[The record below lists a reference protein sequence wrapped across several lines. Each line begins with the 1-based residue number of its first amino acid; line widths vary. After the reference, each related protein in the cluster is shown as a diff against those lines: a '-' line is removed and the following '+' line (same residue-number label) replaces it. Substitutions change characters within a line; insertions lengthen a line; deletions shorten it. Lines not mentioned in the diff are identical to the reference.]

1 MANEVYRNLQLED
14 DIDKCESRSKI
25 DLSFRQLRDC
35 DIDTV
40 VKQAIMHKQCT
51 VLLLNDNFI
60 TAEGAAMIATTLYE
74 NTTLEELNLWNNQV
88 SDLGVQSLSST
99 LANNSVLRSV
109 ALGQNGI
116 SDVGAGHLAEML
128 KTNTTLTRLWLFHNE
143 IGDRGAKALADVL
156 ANDNQCLQWLDLRLN
171 KSVTDSSFDSLC
183 HMLKSNRSLKKF
195 WMEYCNL
202 SRPMKAELRQ
212 IGQAKEDFDIGA

>member
-1 MANEVYRNLQLED
+1 MANENYRNLQLES
-14 DIDKCESRSKI
+14 DIVKCESRSKI
-25 DLSFRQLRDC
+25 DLSFRQLTDR
-35 DIDTV
+35 DIDIV
-40 VKQAIMHKQCT
+40 VKQGIIQKQCT
-51 VLLLNDNFI
+51 ILLLNDNFI
-60 TAEGAAMIATTLYE
+60 TAEGAAMIANALYK

-88 SDLGVQSLSST
+88 SDSGVQSLSQA
-99 LANNSVLRSV
+99 LVNNSVLRSIG
-109 ALGQNGI
+109 LGQNRI
-116 SDVGAGHLAEML
+116 SDVGAEHLAKML

-143 IGDRGAKALADVL
+143 IGDRGVKALADVL
-156 ANDNQCLQWLDLRLN
+156 ANDNQSLQWFDLRLN

>member
-1 MANEVYRNLQLED
+1 MANETYRNLQLES
-14 DIDKCESRSKI
+14 DINKCESRSKI
-25 DLSFRQLRDC
+25 DLSFQQLSDR

-40 VKQAIMHKQCT
+40 VEQAIIQKQCT

-60 TAEGAAMIATTLYE
+60 TAEGASTIANALYE

-88 SDLGVQSLSST
+88 SDLGVQSLS
-99 LANNSVLRSV
+99 LALAKNTVLRSI
-109 ALGQNGI
+109 ALGRNRI
-116 SDVGAGHLAEML
+116 SDTGAEHLAEML

-143 IGDRGAKALADVL
+143 LGDRGVKILADVL
-156 ANDNQCLQWLDLRLN
+156 ANDNQCLQWFDLRLN
-171 KSVTDSSFDSLC
+171 KSVTDLSFDSLC
-183 HMLKSNRSLKKF
+183 QMLKANQSLKKF